1 MRLNLSLATAL
12 MVAMLLSLLAGPVW
26 VSPSGWLAG
35 DLPSLIITQ
44 LRLPRVCAGALI
56 GAALG
61 LSGAAMQGYLRNPLA
76 DPGLF
81 GISACAALGAVSSL
95 FLGLSG
101 GWWLLPLFALCGAMA
116 GAALL
121 AVIAGRSGSI
131 ILFTLAGVMLSS
143 LAAALTALLI
153 NLAPTPFAS
162 GEIVTWLMGAL
173 TDRSWNDVLLA
184 APLVVAGAVLL
195 VRTAPGLDALTLGD
209 VAARSLGVD
218 MARLQVLIVAGLG
231 LTVGSSVAIAGVIG
245 FVGLVVPHLIRPLT
259 GHRPSALLL
268 PSALGGALLVV
279 LADTVVRLLPSTS
292 EIRLGVMMSV
302 LGAPFFLALL
312 LRMRRELA

>member
-1 MRLNLSLATAL
+1 MRLNLALGAALLA
-12 MVAMLLSLLAGPVW
+12 AMLVSLLVGRVW
-26 VSPSGWLAG
+26 VSPYDWLGG

-44 LRLPRVCAGALI
+44 LRLPRICAGALI

-81 GISACAALGAVSSL
+81 GISACAALGAVTSL

-121 AVIAGRSGSI
+121 AVIAGRSGNI

-184 APLVVAGAVLL
+184 APLVAAGSVLL
-195 VRTAPGLDALTLGD
+195 LRTAPSLDALTLGD

-231 LTVGSSVAIAGVIG
+231 FAVGSSVAVAGVIG
-245 FVGLVVPHLIRPLT
+245 FVGLVVPHLMRPLI

-279 LADTVVRLLPSTS
+279 LADTVVRLLPSAS
-292 EIRLGVMMSV
+292 EVRLGVMMSV